1 MKAIGIIPCFNEEGN
16 IAAVVTELRQQ
27 CPELSI
33 LVVDDASTDH
43 TCRVTESLIPGQTL
57 RLPLNLG
64 VGGAMQTGLKFALQN
79 DFSFAIKIDGDGQ
92 HPPHSVKELLEPLKQ
107 GVADIVVGSRF
118 IQDNTG
124 FRSSFFRRLGI
135 SFFELLGLFLTGK
148 RFTDP
153 TSGFRAYNRT
163 AIEFM
168 ASHYP
173 TFDYPEPEE
182 LVLAS
187 KNGLKIMEVPV
198 CMRERLSGTST
209 ISSSISIYFMLK
221 VTLAMILISLRPPET
236 LLNRKED

>member
-16 IAAVVTELRQQ
+16 IAAVVTELQQQ

-33 LVVDDASTDH
+33 LVVDDASTDR
-43 TCRVTESLIPGQTL
+43 TSQVAESLIPGQTL

-92 HPPHSVKELLEPLKQ
+92 HPPQAIKELLEPLRQ
-107 GVADIVVGSRF
+107 GIADIVVGSRF
-118 IQDNTG
+118 IRNNTG
-124 FRSSFFRRLGI
+124 FRSSFFRRVGI
-135 SFFELLGLFLTGK
+135 IFFELLGLFLTGK

-187 KNGLKIMEVPV
+187 KNGLRIMEVPV

-236 LLNRKED
+236 LLKRKEG

>member
-16 IAAVVTELRQQ
+16 IAAVVTELQQQ

-33 LVVDDASTDH
+33 LVVDDASTDR
-43 TCRVTESLIPGQTL
+43 TSQVAEGLIPGQTL

-92 HPPHSVKELLEPLKQ
+92 HPPQAIKELLEPLRQ
-107 GVADIVVGSRF
+107 GIADIVVGSRF
-118 IQDNTG
+118 IRNNTG
-124 FRSSFFRRLGI
+124 FRSSFFRRVGI
-135 SFFELLGLFLTGK
+135 IFFELLGLFLTGK

-187 KNGLKIMEVPV
+187 KNGLRIMEVPV

-221 VTLAMILISLRPPET
+221 VTLAMILISLRRPET
-236 LLNRKED
+236 LLKRKEG

>member
-16 IAAVVTELRQQ
+16 IAAVVTELQQQ

-33 LVVDDASTDH
+33 LVVDDASTDR
-43 TCRVTESLIPGQTL
+43 TSQVAESLIPGQTL

-92 HPPHSVKELLEPLKQ
+92 HPPQAIKELLEPLKQ
-107 GVADIVVGSRF
+107 GIADIVVGSRF
-118 IQDNTG
+118 IRNNTG
-124 FRSSFFRRLGI
+124 FRSSFFRRVGI
-135 SFFELLGLFLTGK
+135 IFFELLGLLLTGK

-168 ASHYP
+168 ANHYP

-187 KNGLKIMEVPV
+187 KNGLRVTELPV
-198 CMRERLSGTST
+198 CMRERLSGAST

-236 LLNRKED
+236 LLKRKEG